1 MTKIYRRSV
10 STESAGEDEDQ
21 FARGSGSPG
30 GGSADEGSAEPSA
43 SATAAGVASNQSTV
57 AVRMA
62 ENRRPRGF
70 LAGPARHPP
79 PPLPLQHTHV
89 NFDPEAPPTPTSN
102 QPLHGGGPG
111 LLHPQAYP
119 QMSLLEKPE
128 IDKKVKR
135 HSIHGMM
142 EDENVIRPHQEMI
155 RLSTDDRKFLLAV
168 ERGDVAGVRKILTEN
183 KEKININCV
192 DPLGRSALLMAI
204 DNENLE
210 MVELLINYKVD
221 TKDALL
227 HAISEEF
234 VEAVERLLDHEEEFH
249 RNGEPHVSSSV
260 SSACHMPS
268 WEALPPDTATFTP
281 DITPLILSAHRDNFE
296 ITKILLDRGS
306 TLPMPHDVRCGCD
319 ECVTS
324 RLEDSLRHSRSRINA
339 YRALA
344 SPSLIALSSKDPILT
359 AFELSWELRR
369 LSFLEHEFKC
379 EYQELRRQCQDFA
392 TALLDHTRSSYELEV
407 LLNHDPTGPAFE
419 HGERMHLNRL
429 KLAVKL
435 RQKKFVAHP
444 NVQQL
449 LASIWYEGLP
459 GFRRKNMVLQALEIV
474 RIGILFPF
482 FSVAY
487 IIAPHSVIGQTMR
500 KPFIKF
506 ICHSASYFTFLFML
520 ILASQRIESVIG
532 VWTGRDISEH
542 EIEPTKRGA
551 APTLVEW
558 FILAWVSGLIWS
570 EVKQLW
576 DVGLEEYVN
585 DMWNVIDFVTN
596 SLYVATVALRV
607 VAYYRVQKENEGSD
621 IIVDLQREQW
631 DTWDPM
637 LISEGLFSAANIFSS
652 LKLVYIFS
660 VNPHLGP
667 LQVSLSRMVMDIMKF
682 FFLYVLVLFA
692 FSCGLNQLLW
702 YYADMEKKRCPTAM
716 PHLPPNANIT
726 QDPNACIV
734 WRRFANLFETT
745 QTLFWAVFG
754 LVDLESFELDGIKVF
769 TRFWGMLM
777 FGTYSV
783 INIVVLLN
791 LLIAMMN
798 HSYQLIS
805 ERADIEW
812 KFARSKLWISYFE
825 EGGTVPPP
833 FNIIP
838 TPKSIWYITQW
849 IYRKLC
855 GHSRAA
861 KKEHMRTIRRK
872 VKQASERDDRYRAIM
887 KNLVRRYVTVEQR
900 KTENEGVTEDD
911 VNEIKQDIS
920 AFRCELINILQK
932 SGMATEHT
940 SGTGTGVGGKKN
952 RQKERRLMK
961 GLGGLDG
968 PLGPQPSGS
977 GPLPPVAEATASL
990 RDHQH
995 QTSGHHPHD
1004 IFSSTLSGI
1013 FRPGTTPKRNPHHT
1027 STNSVPGLA
1036 SCQRQSRD
1044 SRGSSRKRRWGT
1056 LIEAAKAGRVS
1067 RLIGEDRSGRSR
1079 SQDSVYSPASEDGES
1094 RSDGSSDSKSSLDV
1108 PSQDSHPHHPH
1119 HQSHHPHS
1127 SHHHQQHQHH
1137 HQHQQ
1142 HHHHHQQQQQQQ
1154 QQQAAPSQPAQ
1165 HESHHVFSYALGPA
1179 LAALRRKRKKFSASR
1194 ASTPAMT
1201 MSSGNNS
1208 ACTSSTLESVMQPIA
1223 SALVSR
1229 VSKKQLQR
1237 ASSVP
1242 TRSPELALHQVVA
1255 PPRRHETTQ
1264 SQQPS
1269 LDDTPSSNNGSKE
1282 QGGVTASAAAV
1293 AAMTSSAVDL
1303 TPSTTEESVLSA
1315 STAIVTA
1322 VKRNG
1327 SAGQQQQQQ
1336 QQQQK
1341 LPPGIEPISGH
1352 DGTAS
1357 TGWL

>member
-1 MTKIYRRSV
+1 MTGTYRRSV
-10 STESAGEDEDQ
+10 STESAYEDEEQ
-21 FARGSGSPG
+21 FARGGTTPG
-30 GGSADEGSAEPSA
+30 EGVVDEEDGCQGEGSMNSFPLRM
-43 SATAAGVASNQSTV
+43 AADTTRGRITGVAG
-57 AVRMA
+57 
-62 ENRRPRGF
+62 GF
-70 LAGPARHPP
+70 LRGAG
-79 PPLPLQHTHV
+79 QHV
-89 NFDPEAPPTPTSN
+89 NYDPEAPPPPPYVAQQTTC
-102 QPLHGGGPG
+102 
-111 LLHPQAYP
+111 
-119 QMSLLEKPE
+119 LLERPE

-142 EDENVIRPHQEMI
+142 EEENVVRPHQEMAT
-155 RLSTDDRKFLLAV
+155 LSLQEKKYLLAV
-168 ERGDVAGVRKILTEN
+168 ERGDVASVRRMLQKADDTVV
-183 KEKININCV
+183 NINCV

-210 MVELLINYKVD
+210 MVELLIEHKVD

-234 VEAVERLLDHEEEFH
+234 VEAVEVLLEHEETLH
-249 RNGEPHVSSSV
+249 RNGEPH
-260 SSACHMPS
+260 S

-281 DITPLILSAHRDNFE
+281 DITPLILSAHRDNYE
-296 ITKILLDRGS
+296 IIKILLDRGS

-324 RLEDSLRHSRSRINA
+324 RMEDSLRHSRSRINA

-369 LSFLEHEFKC
+369 LSFLEHEFKT

-429 KLAVKL
+429 KLAIKL

-459 GFRRKNMVLQALEIV
+459 GFRRKNMFLQALEIV
-474 RIGILFPF
+474 RIGVLFPF

-487 IIAPHSVIGQTMR
+487 IIAPHSMVGQTMR

-506 ICHSASYFTFLFML
+506 ICNSASYFTFLFML
-520 ILASQRIESVIG
+520 ILASQRIENVIDNWMG
-532 VWTGRDISEH
+532 HDIVESE
-542 EIEPTKRGA
+542 PARTKRGA
-551 APTLVEW
+551 APTVVEW
-558 FILAWVSGLIWS
+558 IILAWVSGLIWS

-585 DMWNVIDFVTN
+585 DMWNVIDFITN

-607 VAYYRVQKENEGSD
+607 VAYYRVQKENEGKGPGQL
-621 IIVDLQREQW
+621 IELQREEW

-667 LQVSLSRMVMDIMKF
+667 LQVSLSRMVVDIMKF

-716 PHLPPNANIT
+716 ANSPNANVT
-726 QDPNACIV
+726 TDSNACIV
-734 WRRFANLFETT
+734 WRRFANLFETI

-838 TPKSIWYITQW
+838 TPKSAWYIIQW
-849 IYRKLC
+849 VYRKCC

-872 VKQASERDDRYRAIM
+872 VKQASERDFRYQSIM
-887 KNLVRRYVTVEQR
+887 RNLVRRYVTVEQR
-900 KTENEGVTEDD
+900 KAENEGVTEDD

-920 AFRCELINILQK
+920 AFRFELIEILK
-932 SGMATEHT
+932 NSGMNTSTAAS
-940 SGTGTGVGGKKN
+940 SGTDGCLKEMSIGAGGKKN

-961 GLGGLDG
+961 GFNIA
-968 PLGPQPSGS
+968 PQPGGS
-977 GPLPPVAEATASL
+977 GTLPPVAEFIASL
-990 RDHQH
+990 QQVQHENSHQDLF
-995 QTSGHHPHD
+995 G
-1004 IFSSTLSGI
+1004 STLSGI
-1013 FRPGTTPKRNPHHT
+1013 FGPGVKKSPHHT

-1036 SCQRQSRD
+1036 TGPQQI
-1044 SRGSSRKRRWGT
+1044 RGTRSNSRKKRWGT
-1056 LIEAAKAGRVS
+1056 LIEAAKVGRVS
-1067 RLIGEDRSGRSR
+1067 RLIGRSR
-1079 SQDSVYSPASEDGES
+1079 SEDSVYSPASEDGGS
-1094 RSDGSSDSKSSLDV
+1094 RSEGSSDSKSSLEVASHDV
-1108 PSQDSHPHHPH
+1108 QSTQHPHHSH
-1119 HQSHHPHS
+1119 SHHA
-1127 SHHHQQHQHH
+1127 HHHEAHH
-1137 HQHQQ
+1137 MF
-1142 HHHHHQQQQQQQ
+1142 
-1154 QQQAAPSQPAQ
+1154 
-1165 HESHHVFSYALGPA
+1165 SHGLGPA
-1179 LAALRRKRKKFSASR
+1179 LAALRRKRKKFSTSR
-1194 ASTPAMT
+1194 SSTPAMT
-1201 MSSGNNS
+1201 
-1208 ACTSSTLESVMQPIA
+1208 SSTNTNPPDSSAMRSVA
-1223 SALVSR
+1223 TVLASR
-1229 VSKKQLQR
+1229 VCSKKQLQR

-1242 TRSPELALHQVVA
+1242 TRGPEITPQSSITS
-1255 PPRRHETTQ
+1255 RRHEVTQ

-1269 LDDTPSSNNGSKE
+1269 FDVIEIPSISE
-1282 QGGVTASAAAV
+1282 QQSVV
-1293 AAMTSSAVDL
+1293 SAVPL
-1303 TPSTTEESVLSA
+1303 TPSTTEESVA
-1315 STAIVTA
+1315 ANVSTSKFTA
-1322 VKRNG
+1322 RRNG
-1327 SAGQQQQQQ
+1327 SATQ
-1336 QQQQK
+1336 
-1341 LPPGIEPISGH
+1341 LRLPGIEPISGH
-1352 DGTAS
+1352 DVS

>member
-1 MTKIYRRSV
+1 MVENLRS
-10 STESAGEDEDQ
+10 
-21 FARGSGSPG
+21 
-30 GGSADEGSAEPSA
+30 
-43 SATAAGVASNQSTV
+43 
-57 AVRMA
+57 
-62 ENRRPRGF
+62 RGF
-70 LAGPARHPP
+70 LSGTMRH
-79 PPLPLQHTHV
+79 HISHVHV
-89 NFDPEAPPTPTSN
+89 NFDPEAPPTCRTTMLLNATPDLMQSYITN
-102 QPLHGGGPG
+102 QQITLI
-111 LLHPQAYP
+111 
-119 QMSLLEKPE
+119 EKPE

-142 EDENVIRPHQEMI
+142 EDDNIIRPHQEMAS
-155 RLSTDDRKFLLAV
+155 LSLNDKKFLLAV
-168 ERGDVAGVRKILTEN
+168 ERGDVAGVRKMLEIN
-183 KEKININCV
+183 HEKININCV

-210 MVELLINYKVD
+210 MVGLLIEFKVD

-234 VEAVERLLDHEEEFH
+234 VEAVELLLDHEESFH
-249 RNGEPHVSSSV
+249 SNGEPH
-260 SSACHMPS
+260 S

-281 DITPLILSAHRDNFE
+281 DITPLILSAHRDNYE
-296 ITKILLDRGS
+296 IIKILLDRGS

-407 LLNHDPTGPAFE
+407 LLNHDPSGPAFE

-482 FSVAY
+482 FSAAY

-532 VWTGRDISEH
+532 VWTGRDISDH
-542 EIEPTKRGA
+542 EVEPTKRGA
-551 APTLVEW
+551 APTIVEW

-607 VAYYRVQKENEGSD
+607 VAYYRVQKENEGQVYGT
-621 IIVDLQREQW
+621 IIELQREQW

-716 PHLPPNANIT
+716 PHLPANANIT
-726 QDPNACIV
+726 MDPNACIV

-838 TPKSIWYITQW
+838 TPKSAWYIGQW

-872 VKQASERDDRYRAIM
+872 VKQASERDFRYQGIM
-887 KNLVRRYVTVEQR
+887 RNLVRRYVTVEQR

-932 SGMATEHT
+932 SGIATEHT
-940 SGTGTGVGGKKN
+940 SGTGTDGNVKELSLGVGGKKN

-961 GLGGLDG
+961 GFNIA
-968 PLGPQPSGS
+968 PQPSGS
-977 GPLPPVAEATASL
+977 GTLPPVVEFIASL
-990 RDHQH
+990 RDQQQ
-995 QTSGHHPHD
+995 QTSDDQRRHHHE
-1004 IFSSTLSGI
+1004 IFGSTLSGI
-1013 FRPGTTPKRNPHHT
+1013 FSPGSTSKGNFDHI
-1027 STNSVPGLA
+1027 STNSVPGLT
-1036 SCQRQSRD
+1036 SYQKQSRE
-1044 SRGSSRKRRWGT
+1044 SQNSSRKRKWST
-1056 LIEAAKAGRVS
+1056 LIQAAKTGRVS
-1067 RLIGEDRSGRSR
+1067 RLLGHSR
-1079 SQDSVYSPASEDGES
+1079 SEDSVYSPASEDGGS
-1094 RSDGSSDSKSSLDV
+1094 RSEVSTNSKSSLDILS
-1108 PSQDSHPHHPH
+1108 PDSQLHHPH
-1119 HQSHHPHS
+1119 HLLNSHS
-1127 SHHHQQHQHH
+1127 SQDHYHQRE
-1137 HQHQQ
+1137 QQ
-1142 HHHHHQQQQQQQ
+1142 QKQPHQQQ
-1154 QQQAAPSQPAQ
+1154 
-1165 HESHHVFSYALGPA
+1165 HEDHHIFSYAFAPA
-1179 LAALRRKRKKFSASR
+1179 LAALCRKRKKFSSSR
-1194 ASTPAMT
+1194 ASTPT
-1201 MSSGNNS
+1201 INISNDNNS
-1208 ACTSSTLESVMQPIA
+1208 ICTSTTLAIESTIHPIT
-1223 SALVSR
+1223 SSLISH

-1242 TRSPELALHQVVA
+1242 TRNPDMNF
-1255 PPRRHETTQ
+1255 HEVTQ
-1264 SQQPS
+1264 CQKPS
-1269 LDDTPSSNNGSKE
+1269 LDEISVNNDTKNQDELTAIISSTIDVTPSI
-1282 QGGVTASAAAV
+1282 
-1293 AAMTSSAVDL
+1293 
-1303 TPSTTEESVLSA
+1303 TEESILRANLVIA
-1315 STAIVTA
+1315 A
-1322 VKRNG
+1322 KRNG
-1327 SAGQQQQQQ
+1327 STNQL
-1336 QQQQK
+1336 QK
-1341 LPPGIEPISGH
+1341 LPPGIEPITGH
-1352 DGTAS
+1352 DETVS
-1357 TGWL
+1357 IGWL

>member
-1 MTKIYRRSV
+1 YQGQHGHDRDIPEV
-10 STESAGEDEDQ
+10 ESAGEDEDQ
-21 FARGSGSPG
+21 FTRGTGSPG
-30 GGSADEGSAEPSA
+30 GGSVDEGGVVVPGQASSSA
-43 SATAAGVASNQSTV
+43 SNTH
-57 AVRMA
+57 VRMA
-62 ENRRPRGF
+62 GVSSQRSRGF
-70 LAGPARHPP
+70 LAARPQ
-79 PPLPLQHTHV
+79 LQPQPSHV
-89 NFDPEAPPTPTSN
+89 NFDPEAPPTPTN
-102 QPLHGGGPG
+102 RNMQLLPPPPLGSSG
-111 LLHPQAYP
+111 P
-119 QMSLLEKPE
+119 QMSYLEKPE

-142 EDENVIRPHQEMI
+142 EDENVIRPHQEMAS
-155 RLSTDDRKFLLAV
+155 LSLEDKKFLLAV
-168 ERGDVAGVRKILTEN
+168 ERGDVAGVRKMLETN
-183 KEKININCV
+183 REKINMNCV

-210 MVELLINYKVD
+210 MVSLLIDFKVD

-234 VEAVERLLDHEEEFH
+234 VEAVELLLDHEESLH
-249 RNGEPHVSSSV
+249 RVGEPH
-260 SSACHMPS
+260 S

-281 DITPLILSAHRDNFE
+281 DITPLILSAHRDNYE
-296 ITKILLDRGS
+296 IIKILLDRGS

-324 RLEDSLRHSRSRINA
+324 RQEDSLRHSRSRINA

-379 EYQELRRQCQDFA
+379 EYQELRKQCQEFA

-459 GFRRKNMVLQALEIV
+459 GFRRKNMMLQAFEIV
-474 RIGILFPF
+474 RIGILFPV

-532 VWTGRDISEH
+532 SWAGFDLSDSEV
-542 EIEPTKRGA
+542 EPTKRGA
-551 APTLVEW
+551 APTIVEW
-558 FILAWVSGLIWS
+558 IILAWVSGLIWS

-607 VAYYRVQKENEGSD
+607 VAYYRVQKENEGQEPGSV
-621 IIVDLQREQW
+621 IELQREQW

-682 FFLYVLVLFA
+682 FFLFVLVLFA

-702 YYADMEKKRCPTAM
+702 YYADMEKKRCPTAN
-716 PHLPPNANIT
+716 PHGTGNSNAAS
-726 QDPNACIV
+726 DPNACIV
-734 WRRFANLFETT
+734 WRKFANLFETV

-777 FGTYSV
+777 FGCYSV

-798 HSYQLIS
+798 HSYQLIF
-805 ERADIEW
+805 ERADVEW

-838 TPKSIWYITQW
+838 TPKSAWYVVQW
-849 IYRKLC
+849 VYRKLC

-872 VKQASERDDRYRAIM
+872 VKQASERDFRYQGIM
-887 KNLVRRYVTVEQR
+887 RNLVRRYVTVEQR

-932 SGMATEHT
+932 SGMATDHT
-940 SGTGTGVGGKKN
+940 YGTGVGGKKN

-961 GLGGLDG
+961 GFNIA
-968 PLGPQPSGS
+968 PQPSGS
-977 GPLPPVAEATASL
+977 GTLPPVAEFIASL
-990 RDHQH
+990 RDQENERTPDEHQH
-995 QTSGHHPHD
+995 HHEV
-1004 IFSSTLSGI
+1004 FGSTLSGI
-1013 FRPGTTPKRNPHHT
+1013 FGSASTPKRNPHHI

-1036 SCQRQSRD
+1036 SHQRQSRD
-1044 SRGSSRKRRWGT
+1044 NQDGSRKRRWGT

-1067 RLIGEDRSGRSR
+1067 RLIGRSHSE
-1079 SQDSVYSPASEDGES
+1079 DSVYSPASDDGGS
-1094 RSDGSSDSKSSLDV
+1094 RSEGSTDSKSSLE
-1108 PSQDSHPHHPH
+1108 QTAHDSHSHHSH
-1119 HQSHHPHS
+1119 HQSHHS
-1127 SHHHQQHQHH
+1127 GSH
-1137 HQHQQ
+1137 
-1142 HHHHHQQQQQQQ
+1142 HHHHHQHHQRQPPQQQQQQ
-1154 QQQAAPSQPAQ
+1154 NQQQSH
-1165 HESHHVFSYALGPA
+1165 HESHHVFSALGPA

-1194 ASTPAMT
+1194 ASTPVMT
-1201 MSSGNNS
+1201 TSSGNNS
-1208 ACTSSTLESVMQPIA
+1208 ACTSTTIESVAQPIA
-1223 SALVSR
+1223 PALSSSR
-1229 VSKKQLQR
+1229 AASKKQLQR

-1242 TRSPELALHQVVA
+1242 TRSPEPTLLQSA
-1255 PPRRHETTQ
+1255 PPRRHEATQ

-1269 LDDTPSSNNGSKE
+1269 LDETPSNNGSKD
-1282 QGGVTASAAAV
+1282 QGGGAAATAV
-1293 AAMTSSAVDL
+1293 SSTVDL
-1303 TPSTTEESVLSA
+1303 TPSTTEESVLSV
-1315 STAIVTA
+1315 STISAI
-1322 VKRNG
+1322 KRNG
-1327 SAGQQQQQQ
+1327 ST
-1336 QQQQK
+1336 QK
-1341 LPPGIEPISGH
+1341 LPPGIEPITGH
-1352 DGTAS
+1352 EGETPG
-1357 TGWL
+1357 GWL

>member
-1 MTKIYRRSV
+1 MTGTYRRSV
-10 STESAGEDEDQ
+10 STESAYEDEEQ
-21 FARGSGSPG
+21 FARGGTTPGEGVVDDEDGCQG
-30 GGSADEGSAEPSA
+30 GGSMNSFPLRMAADTTRGRI
-43 SATAAGVASNQSTV
+43 TGVAG
-57 AVRMA
+57 
-62 ENRRPRGF
+62 GF
-70 LAGPARHPP
+70 LRGAG
-79 PPLPLQHTHV
+79 QHV
-89 NFDPEAPPTPTSN
+89 NYDPEAPPPPPYVAQQTTC
-102 QPLHGGGPG
+102 
-111 LLHPQAYP
+111 
-119 QMSLLEKPE
+119 LLERPE

-142 EDENVIRPHQEMI
+142 EEENVVRPHQEMAT
-155 RLSTDDRKFLLAV
+155 LSLQEKKYLLAV
-168 ERGDVAGVRKILTEN
+168 ERGDVASVRRMLQKAHDAEV
-183 KEKININCV
+183 NINCV

-210 MVELLINYKVD
+210 MVELLIEHKVD

-234 VEAVERLLDHEEEFH
+234 VEAVEVLLEHEESLH
-249 RNGEPHVSSSV
+249 RNGEPH
-260 SSACHMPS
+260 S

-281 DITPLILSAHRDNFE
+281 DITPLILSAHRDNYE
-296 ITKILLDRGS
+296 IIKILLDRGS

-324 RLEDSLRHSRSRINA
+324 RMEDSLRHSRSRINA

-369 LSFLEHEFKC
+369 LSFLEHEFKT

-429 KLAVKL
+429 KLAIKL

-459 GFRRKNMVLQALEIV
+459 GFRRKNMFLQALEIV
-474 RIGILFPF
+474 RIGVLFPF

-487 IIAPHSVIGQTMR
+487 IIAPHSMVGQTMR

-506 ICHSASYFTFLFML
+506 ICNSASYFTFLFML
-520 ILASQRIESVIG
+520 ILASQRIENVIDNWMG
-532 VWTGRDISEH
+532 HDIVESEPA
-542 EIEPTKRGA
+542 PTKRGA
-551 APTLVEW
+551 APTVVEW
-558 FILAWVSGLIWS
+558 IILAWVSGLIWS

-585 DMWNVIDFVTN
+585 DMWNVIDFITN

-607 VAYYRVQKENEGSD
+607 VAYYRVQKENEGKGPGEL
-621 IIVDLQREQW
+621 IELQREEW

-667 LQVSLSRMVMDIMKF
+667 LQVSLSRMVVDIMKF

-716 PHLPPNANIT
+716 ANSPNANVT
-726 QDPNACIV
+726 TDSNACIV
-734 WRRFANLFETT
+734 WRRFANLFETI

-838 TPKSIWYITQW
+838 TPKSAWYIVQW
-849 IYRKLC
+849 IYRKCC

-872 VKQASERDDRYRAIM
+872 VKQASERDFRYQSIM
-887 KNLVRRYVTVEQR
+887 RNLVRRYVTVEQR
-900 KTENEGVTEDD
+900 KAENEGVTEDD

-920 AFRCELINILQK
+920 AFRFELIEILK
-932 SGMATEHT
+932 NSGMNTSTAAS
-940 SGTGTGVGGKKN
+940 SGTDGCLKEMSIGAGGKKN

-961 GLGGLDG
+961 GFNIA
-968 PLGPQPSGS
+968 PQPGGS
-977 GPLPPVAEATASL
+977 GTLPPVAEFIASL
-990 RDHQH
+990 QQVQHENSHQDLF
-995 QTSGHHPHD
+995 G
-1004 IFSSTLSGI
+1004 STLSGI
-1013 FRPGTTPKRNPHHT
+1013 FGPGVKKSPHHT

-1036 SCQRQSRD
+1036 TGPQQI
-1044 SRGSSRKRRWGT
+1044 RGTRSSSRKKRWGT
-1056 LIEAAKAGRVS
+1056 LIEAAKVGRVS
-1067 RLIGEDRSGRSR
+1067 RLIGRSR
-1079 SQDSVYSPASEDGES
+1079 SEDSVYSPASEDGGS
-1094 RSDGSSDSKSSLDV
+1094 RSEGSSDSKSSLEAASHDV
-1108 PSQDSHPHHPH
+1108 QSTQHPHHSH
-1119 HQSHHPHS
+1119 SHHA
-1127 SHHHQQHQHH
+1127 HHHE
-1137 HQHQQ
+1137 
-1142 HHHHHQQQQQQQ
+1142 
-1154 QQQAAPSQPAQ
+1154 A
-1165 HESHHVFSYALGPA
+1165 HHVFSHGLGPA
-1179 LAALRRKRKKFSASR
+1179 LAALRRKRKKFSTSR
-1194 ASTPAMT
+1194 SSTPAMT
-1201 MSSGNNS
+1201 
-1208 ACTSSTLESVMQPIA
+1208 SSTNTNPPDSSAMHSVA
-1223 SALVSR
+1223 TVLASR
-1229 VSKKQLQR
+1229 VCSKKQLQR

-1242 TRSPELALHQVVA
+1242 TRGPEITPQSSITS
-1255 PPRRHETTQ
+1255 RRHEATQ

-1269 LDDTPSSNNGSKE
+1269 FDVIEIPSISE
-1282 QGGVTASAAAV
+1282 QQNIVRAV
-1293 AAMTSSAVDL
+1293 PL
-1303 TPSTTEESVLSA
+1303 TPSTTEESVA
-1315 STAIVTA
+1315 ANVSTSKFTA
-1322 VKRNG
+1322 RRNG
-1327 SAGQQQQQQ
+1327 SATQ
-1336 QQQQK
+1336 
-1341 LPPGIEPISGH
+1341 LRLPGIEPISGH
-1352 DGTAS
+1352 DVS

>member
-1 MTKIYRRSV
+1 MTGTFRRSV
-10 STESAGEDEDQ
+10 STESAGEDEDSITGGIGP
-21 FARGSGSPG
+21 AGGNRGGGGRGS
-30 GGSADEGSAEPSA
+30 D
-43 SATAAGVASNQSTV
+43 GVSFPL
-57 AVRMA
+57 RMA
-62 ENRRPRGF
+62 AAMRARSGTGGF
-70 LAGPARHPP
+70 LRGPPSN
-79 PPLPLQHTHV
+79 V
-89 NFDPEAPPTPTSN
+89 NFDPEAPPPP
-102 QPLHGGGPG
+102 PL
-111 LLHPQAYP
+111 LLQSTM
-119 QMSLLEKPE
+119 QTTSLLEKPE

-142 EDENVIRPHQEMI
+142 EEENVVRPHQEMAS
-155 RLSTDDRKFLLAV
+155 LSLDEKKYLLAV
-168 ERGDVAGVRKILTEN
+168 ERGDIASVRRMLQRAQETDYT
-183 KEKININCV
+183 NINCV

-210 MVELLINYKVD
+210 MVELLIEHRVD

-234 VEAVERLLDHEEEFH
+234 VEAVEVLLEHEESFH
-249 RNGEPHVSSSV
+249 RSGDPH
-260 SSACHMPS
+260 S

-281 DITPLILSAHRDNFE
+281 DISPLILSAHRDNYE
-296 ITKILLDRGS
+296 IIKILLDRGA

-324 RLEDSLRHSRSRINA
+324 RMEDSLRHSRSRINA

-369 LSFLEHEFKC
+369 LSFLEHEFKV

-429 KLAVKL
+429 KLAIKL

-459 GFRRKNMVLQALEIV
+459 GFRRKNMVLQALETV

-482 FSVAY
+482 LSVAY
-487 IIAPHSVIGQTMR
+487 IIAPHSVVGQTMR

-520 ILASQRIESVIG
+520 ILVSQRIESTIG
-532 VWTGRDISEH
+532 NLMGHDTPED
-542 EIEPTKRGA
+542 EPTKRGA
-551 APTLVEW
+551 GPTVVEW
-558 FILAWVSGLIWS
+558 FIIAWVSGLIWS

-576 DVGLEEYVN
+576 DVGLEEYVH

-596 SLYVATVALRV
+596 SLYVATMALRI
-607 VAYYRVQKENEGSD
+607 VAYYRVQAENAGREGGME
-621 IIVDLQREQW
+621 IHLQREQW

-702 YYADMEKKRCPTAM
+702 YYADMEKKRCPTASND
-716 PHLPPNANIT
+716 PFNANVT
-726 QDPNACIV
+726 TDSNACIV

-754 LVDLESFELDGIKVF
+754 LVELESFELDGIKVF

-791 LLIAMMN
+791 LLVAMMN

-805 ERADIEW
+805 DRADTEW

-838 TPKSIWYITQW
+838 TPKSVWYVGQW
-849 IYRKLC
+849 VYRKLC
-855 GHSRAA
+855 GHRRAA
-861 KKEHMRTIRRK
+861 KKEHMRTIR
-872 VKQASERDDRYRAIM
+872 VKQASERDFRYQSIM
-887 KNLVRRYVTVEQR
+887 RNLVRRYVTVEQR
-900 KTENEGVTEDD
+900 KAEGEGVTEDD

-920 AFRCELINILQK
+920 AFRCELIEILK
-932 SGMATEHT
+932 NSGMNT
-940 SGTGTGVGGKKN
+940 STASGVGAGAGGKKN

-961 GLGGLDG
+961 GFNIA
-968 PLGPQPSGS
+968 PQPGGS
-977 GPLPPVAEATASL
+977 GTLPPVAEFIASL
-990 RDHQH
+990 QQAHH
-995 QTSGHHPHD
+995 EHPHHD
-1004 IFSSTLSGI
+1004 LFGSTLSGI
-1013 FRPGTTPKRNPHHT
+1013 FGPGTTPKKHPHHT
-1027 STNSVPGLA
+1027 STNSVPGLTSGPRPA
-1036 SCQRQSRD
+1036 RGP
-1044 SRGSSRKRRWGT
+1044 RGSSRKRRWGT
-1056 LIEAAKAGRVS
+1056 LIEAAKVGRVS
-1067 RLIGEDRSGRSR
+1067 RLIGRSR
-1079 SQDSVYSPASEDGES
+1079 SEDSVYSPGSEDGGS
-1094 RSDGSSDSKSSLDV
+1094 RSEGSSDSKSSLDAAT
-1108 PSQDSHPHHPH
+1108 PDSHAH
-1119 HQSHHPHS
+1119 HQVHHA
-1127 SHHHQQHQHH
+1127 HQHEVH
-1137 HQHQQ
+1137 HMFAHG
-1142 HHHHHQQQQQQQ
+1142 
-1154 QQQAAPSQPAQ
+1154 
-1165 HESHHVFSYALGPA
+1165 FGPA
-1179 LAALRRKRKKFSASR
+1179 LAALRKKRKKFSASR
-1194 ASTPAMT
+1194 ASTPVMT
-1201 MSSGNNS
+1201 SNP
-1208 ACTSSTLESVMQPIA
+1208 APVESVMHPIA
-1223 SALVSR
+1223 AALASR
-1229 VSKKQLQR
+1229 VTRKQLQR

-1242 TRSPELALHQVVA
+1242 TRGPDIVI
-1255 PPRRHETTQ
+1255 PPITPRRHEVTQ

-1269 LDDTPSSNNGSKE
+1269 LDVVEMITGNEIQGTVVGTGQFTPS
-1282 QGGVTASAAAV
+1282 V
-1293 AAMTSSAVDL
+1293 
-1303 TPSTTEESVLSA
+1303 TEESAMTTATGSLGAQFSA
-1315 STAIVTA
+1315 T
-1322 VKRNG
+1322 KRNG
-1327 SAGQQQQQQ
+1327 SATQLQR
-1336 QQQQK
+1336 
-1341 LPPGIEPISGH
+1341 LPGIEPISGH
-1352 DGTAS
+1352 DVSA
-1357 TGWL
+1357 GWL

>member
-1 MTKIYRRSV
+1 MASDATRGRF
-10 STESAGEDEDQ
+10 TAG
-21 FARGSGSPG
+21 
-30 GGSADEGSAEPSA
+30 
-43 SATAAGVASNQSTV
+43 
-57 AVRMA
+57 
-62 ENRRPRGF
+62 GF
-70 LAGPARHPP
+70 LRGTAG
-79 PPLPLQHTHV
+79 QHV
-89 NFDPEAPPTPTSN
+89 NFDPEAPPLPPAHVVQTTC
-102 QPLHGGGPG
+102 
-111 LLHPQAYP
+111 
-119 QMSLLEKPE
+119 LLERPE

-142 EDENVIRPHQEMI
+142 EEENVVRPHQEMAS
-155 RLSTDDRKFLLAV
+155 LSLQEKKYLLAV
-168 ERGDVAGVRKILTEN
+168 ERGDVASVRRMLQKAHDAD
-183 KEKININCV
+183 ININCV

-210 MVELLINYKVD
+210 MVELLIEHKVD

-234 VEAVERLLDHEEEFH
+234 VEAVEVLLEHEESLH
-249 RNGEPHVSSSV
+249 RNGEPH
-260 SSACHMPS
+260 S

-281 DITPLILSAHRDNFE
+281 DITPLILSAHRDNYE
-296 ITKILLDRGS
+296 IIKILLDRGS

-324 RLEDSLRHSRSRINA
+324 RMEDSLRHSRSRINA

-369 LSFLEHEFKC
+369 LSFLEHEFKI

-429 KLAVKL
+429 KLAIKL

-459 GFRRKNMVLQALEIV
+459 GFRRKNMFLQALEIV
-474 RIGILFPF
+474 RIGVLFPF

-487 IIAPHSVIGQTMR
+487 IIAPHSMVGQTMR

-532 VWTGRDISEH
+532 NWMGH
-542 EIEPTKRGA
+542 EPDVTEYEPAPTKRGA
-551 APTLVEW
+551 APTIVEW

-596 SLYVATVALRV
+596 SLYVATVALRI
-607 VAYYRVQKENEGSD
+607 VAYYRVQKERDEALAGSGPM
-621 IIVDLQREQW
+621 IELQREEW

-682 FFLYVLVLFA
+682 LFLYMLVLFA

-702 YYADMEKKRCPTAM
+702 YYADLEKKQCRYAM
-716 PHLPPNANIT
+716 SHSNISASLNV
-726 QDPNACIV
+726 DPNACTV
-734 WRRFANLFETT
+734 WRRFANLFETI

-754 LVDLESFELDGIKVF
+754 LIDLDSFELEGIKVF

-805 ERADIEW
+805 ERADVEW
-812 KFARSKLWISYFE
+812 KFARSRLWISYFE

-838 TPKSIWYITQW
+838 TPKSAWYVVQW

-872 VKQASERDDRYRAIM
+872 VKQASERDFRYQSIIR
-887 KNLVRRYVTVEQR
+887 NLVRRYVTVEQR
-900 KTENEGVTEDD
+900 KAENEGVTEDD

-920 AFRCELINILQK
+920 AFRCELIEILK
-932 SGMATEHT
+932 NSGMNT
-940 SGTGTGVGGKKN
+940 STAASGGAGAGGKKN

-961 GLGGLDG
+961 GFNI
-968 PLGPQPSGS
+968 GPQPGGS
-977 GPLPPVAEATASL
+977 GTLPPVAEFIASL
-990 RDHQH
+990 QQVQH
-995 QTSGHHPHD
+995 ENSHD
-1004 IFSSTLSGI
+1004 LFGSTLSGI
-1013 FRPGTTPKRNPHHT
+1013 FGPGTTPKKSPHHT

-1036 SCQRQSRD
+1036 TGSRQSHGTR
-1044 SRGSSRKRRWGT
+1044 SSSRKKRWGT

-1067 RLIGEDRSGRSR
+1067 RLIGRSR
-1079 SQDSVYSPASEDGES
+1079 SEDSVYSPASEDGGS
-1094 RSDGSSDSKSSLDV
+1094 RSEGSSDSKTSLEGTGHDV
-1108 PSQDSHPHHPH
+1108 QGVQQPHH
-1119 HQSHHPHS
+1119 SH
-1127 SHHHQQHQHH
+1127 SH
-1137 HQHQQ
+1137 
-1142 HHHHHQQQQQQQ
+1142 
-1154 QQQAAPSQPAQ
+1154 
-1165 HESHHVFSYALGPA
+1165 SHHVQHHEAHHMFTHGLGPA
-1179 LAALRRKRKKFSASR
+1179 LAALRKKRKKFSASR
-1194 ASTPAMT
+1194 SSTPAMT
-1201 MSSGNNS
+1201 SSTNTNPADS
-1208 ACTSSTLESVMQPIA
+1208 STTSSIA
-1223 SALVSR
+1223 TVLSARKIS
-1229 VSKKQLQR
+1229 SKKLLQR

-1242 TRSPELALHQVVA
+1242 TRGPELTPQSSIASS
-1255 PPRRHETTQ
+1255 RRHEATQ

-1269 LDDTPSSNNGSKE
+1269 LDVVEMVINERVNAQ
-1282 QGGVTASAAAV
+1282 QGVV
-1293 AAMTSSAVDL
+1293 PL
-1303 TPSTTEESVLSA
+1303 TPSTTEESVVA
-1315 STAIVTA
+1315 SGSTSITA
-1322 VKRNG
+1322 KRNG
-1327 SAGQQQQQQ
+1327 SAAQLQH
-1336 QQQQK
+1336 
-1341 LPPGIEPISGH
+1341 LPGIEPISGH
-1352 DGTAS
+1352 DVSA
-1357 TGWL
+1357 GWL

>member
-1 MTKIYRRSV
+1 MDINTIRGWNSGARS
-10 STESAGEDEDQ
+10 
-21 FARGSGSPG
+21 
-30 GGSADEGSAEPSA
+30 
-43 SATAAGVASNQSTV
+43 
-57 AVRMA
+57 
-62 ENRRPRGF
+62 GF
-70 LAGPARHPP
+70 LRGIGQR
-79 PPLPLQHTHV
+79 V
-89 NFDPEAPPTPTSN
+89 SFDPEAPPLPP
-102 QPLHGGGPG
+102 QP
-111 LLHPQAYP
+111 ARKVD
-119 QMSLLEKPE
+119 E
-128 IDKKVKR
+128 KVKR
-135 HSIHGMM
+135 HSIHGMI
-142 EDENVIRPHQEMI
+142 EEENVVRPHQEMAS
-155 RLSTDDRKFLLAV
+155 LSYQEKKYLLAV
-168 ERGDVAGVRKILTEN
+168 ERGDVASVRRMLQSAHETEM
-183 KEKININCV
+183 NINCV

-210 MVELLINYKVD
+210 MVELLIEHKVD

-234 VEAVERLLDHEEEFH
+234 VEAVEVLLEHEESLH
-249 RNGEPHVSSSV
+249 RNGEPH
-260 SSACHMPS
+260 S
-268 WEALPPDTATFTP
+268 WEALPSDTATFTP
-281 DITPLILSAHRDNFE
+281 DITPLILAAHRDNYE
-296 ITKILLDRGS
+296 IIKILLDRGS

-324 RLEDSLRHSRSRINA
+324 RREDSLRHSRSRINA

-429 KLAVKL
+429 KLAIKL

-474 RIGILFPF
+474 RIGVLFPF

-487 IIAPHSVIGQTMR
+487 IIAPHSVVGQTMR

-532 VWTGRDISEH
+532 NWMGHDVIEH
-542 EIEPTKRGA
+542 EPAPTKRGA
-551 APTLVEW
+551 APTIVEW

-596 SLYVATVALRV
+596 SLYVATAALRV
-607 VAYYRVQKENEGSD
+607 VAYYRVQKETQKSGSM
-621 IIVDLQREQW
+621 IELQREQW

-716 PHLPPNANIT
+716 AYSGNTNVT
-726 QDPNACIV
+726 TDSNACIV
-734 WRRFANLFETT
+734 WRRFANLFETA

-754 LVDLESFELDGIKVF
+754 LVDLESFELDGIKAF

-825 EGGTVPPP
+825 EGGTAPPP

-838 TPKSIWYITQW
+838 TPKSVWYMGQW
-849 IYRKLC
+849 LYRKLC

-872 VKQASERDDRYRAIM
+872 VKQASERDFRYQSIM
-887 KNLVRRYVTVEQR
+887 RNLVRRYVTVEQR
-900 KTENEGVTEDD
+900 KAESEGVTEDD

-920 AFRCELINILQK
+920 ALRCELIEILK
-932 SGMATEHT
+932 NSGMNT
-940 SGTGTGVGGKKN
+940 STASGAGTDGSLKELSIGAGGKKN

-961 GLGGLDG
+961 GFNIA
-968 PLGPQPSGS
+968 PQPSGS
-977 GPLPPVAEATASL
+977 GSLPPVDEFTASL
-990 RDHQH
+990 QQVQQENSHE
-995 QTSGHHPHD
+995 
-1004 IFSSTLSGI
+1004 IFGSTLSGI
-1013 FRPGTTPKRNPHHT
+1013 FGPGATPKKSPHHI
-1027 STNSVPGLA
+1027 STNSVPGLGT
-1036 SCQRQSRD
+1036 SRQSRRI
-1044 SRGSSRKRRWGT
+1044 RGSSKKKRWEN
-1056 LIEAAKAGRVS
+1056 LIEAAKVRGRVS
-1067 RLIGEDRSGRSR
+1067 RLIGRSR
-1079 SQDSVYSPASEDGES
+1079 SEDSVYSPASEDGGS
-1094 RSDGSSDSKSSLDV
+1094 RSEGSTDSKSSLETPGPEV
-1108 PSQDSHPHHPH
+1108 QATHH
-1119 HQSHHPHS
+1119 SHHAHH
-1127 SHHHQQHQHH
+1127 SHHHEGHH
-1137 HQHQQ
+1137 MFAHGLG
-1142 HHHHHQQQQQQQ
+1142 
-1154 QQQAAPSQPAQ
+1154 
-1165 HESHHVFSYALGPA
+1165 ALV
-1179 LAALRRKRKKFSASR
+1179 ALRKKRKNFSDSR
-1194 ASTPAMT
+1194 ATSGMRS
-1201 MSSGNNS
+1201 SSG
-1208 ACTSSTLESVMQPIA
+1208 TSPIYPITSV
-1223 SALVSR
+1223 LVSK
-1229 VSKKQLQR
+1229 VSKKQQLQR

-1242 TRSPELALHQVVA
+1242 ARGPELGQQPI
-1255 PPRRHETTQ
+1255 PPRRHEGTQ

-1269 LDDTPSSNNGSKE
+1269 IDTPEGVNVNE
-1282 QGGVTASAAAV
+1282 QPVVPAAP
-1293 AAMTSSAVDL
+1293 L
-1303 TPSTTEESVLSA
+1303 TPSTTEESVVA
-1315 STAIVTA
+1315 SSSLPATM
-1322 VKRNG
+1322 KRNG
-1327 SAGQQQQQQ
+1327 SATQLQR
-1336 QQQQK
+1336 
-1341 LPPGIEPISGH
+1341 LPGIEPISGH
-1352 DGTAS
+1352 DVSG
-1357 TGWL
+1357 GWL

>member
-1 MTKIYRRSV
+1 MLASVGASSDEEASLSMEIAKFEGSSSLKIRRAEFSAGGDHDRNIPEI
-10 STESAGEDEDQ
+10 ESAYEDEERV
-21 FARGSGSPG
+21 ARGGRSPG
-30 GGSADEGSAEPSA
+30 EGGVDEEVAGSGGQGTNIPL
-43 SATAAGVASNQSTV
+43 
-57 AVRMA
+57 RMA
-62 ENRRPRGF
+62 GNTTRGQFSTARGGF
-70 LAGPARHPP
+70 LRNVGW
-79 PPLPLQHTHV
+79 QV
-89 NFDPEAPPTPTSN
+89 NFDPEAPPPPPPQTS
-102 QPLHGGGPG
+102 Q
-111 LLHPQAYP
+111 Q
-119 QMSLLEKPE
+119 QTTSLLERPE
-128 IDKKVKR
+128 VDKKVKR

-142 EDENVIRPHQEMI
+142 EEENVVRPHQEMAS
-155 RLSTDDRKFLLAV
+155 LSLQEKKYLLAV
-168 ERGDVAGVRKILTEN
+168 ERGDVASVRRMLQRAIDAD
-183 KEKININCV
+183 ININCV

-210 MVELLINYKVD
+210 MVELLIEHKVD

-234 VEAVERLLDHEEEFH
+234 VEAVEVLLEHEESMH
-249 RNGEPHVSSSV
+249 RNGEPH
-260 SSACHMPS
+260 S

-281 DITPLILSAHRDNFE
+281 DITPLILSAHRDNYE
-296 ITKILLDRGS
+296 IIKILLDRGS
-306 TLPMPHDVRCGCD
+306 ILPMPHDVRCGCD

-324 RLEDSLRHSRSRINA
+324 RMEDSLRHSRSRINA

-429 KLAVKL
+429 KLAIKL

-459 GFRRKNMVLQALEIV
+459 GFRRKNMFLQALEIV
-474 RIGILFPF
+474 RIGVLFPF
-482 FSVAY
+482 LSVAY
-487 IIAPHSVIGQTMR
+487 IIAPHSVVGQTMR

-532 VWTGRDISEH
+532 NWMGHDVVEH
-542 EIEPTKRGA
+542 EPALTKRGA
-551 APTLVEW
+551 APSIVEW

-607 VAYYRVQKENEGSD
+607 VAYYRVQKENENQEPGT
-621 IIVDLQREQW
+621 VELQREQW

-716 PHLPPNANIT
+716 AYPPNASVT
-726 QDPNACIV
+726 ADSNACIV

-805 ERADIEW
+805 ERADVEW

-838 TPKSIWYITQW
+838 TPKSAWYMGQW
-849 IYRKLC
+849 LYRKLC

-872 VKQASERDDRYRAIM
+872 VKQASERDFRYQSIM
-887 KNLVRRYVTVEQR
+887 RNLVRRYVTVEQR
-900 KTENEGVTEDD
+900 KAESEGVTEDD

-920 AFRCELINILQK
+920 AFRCELIEILK
-932 SGMATEHT
+932 NSGMNTSTAMG
-940 SGTGTGVGGKKN
+940 SGTDGSLKELSIGAGGKKN

-961 GLGGLDG
+961 GFNIA
-968 PLGPQPSGS
+968 PQPGSSGT
-977 GPLPPVAEATASL
+977 LPPVAEFIASL
-990 RDHQH
+990 QQVHQEN
-995 QTSGHHPHD
+995 SHHEL
-1004 IFSSTLSGI
+1004 FGSTLSGI
-1013 FRPGTTPKRNPHHT
+1013 FGPGTTPKKSPHHT
-1027 STNSVPGLA
+1027 STNSVPGLGP
-1036 SCQRQSRD
+1036 STRQVRGT
-1044 SRGSSRKRRWGT
+1044 RGSSRKKRWGT
-1056 LIEAAKAGRVS
+1056 LIEAAKSGRVS
-1067 RLIGEDRSGRSR
+1067 RLIGRSR
-1079 SQDSVYSPASEDGES
+1079 SEDSVYSPASEDGGS
-1094 RSDGSSDSKSSLDV
+1094 RSEGSSDSKSSLET
-1108 PSQDSHPHHPH
+1108 PGQEAPPHHVH
-1119 HQSHHPHS
+1119 HSHH
-1127 SHHHQQHQHH
+1127 SHHHE
-1137 HQHQQ
+1137 
-1142 HHHHHQQQQQQQ
+1142 
-1154 QQQAAPSQPAQ
+1154 A
-1165 HESHHVFSYALGPA
+1165 HHVFAHGLGPA
-1179 LAALRRKRKKFSASR
+1179 LAALKKKRKKFSASR
-1194 ASTPAMT
+1194 VSTPVMT
-1201 MSSGNNS
+1201 
-1208 ACTSSTLESVMQPIA
+1208 STTNPVESVMHPIA
-1223 SALVSR
+1223 SALVTR

-1242 TRSPELALHQVVA
+1242 ARGPDLAPQSALQ
-1255 PPRRHETTQ
+1255 RRHEVTQ

-1269 LDDTPSSNNGSKE
+1269 LDTTEVASISE
-1282 QGGVTASAAAV
+1282 QQGVV
-1293 AAMTSSAVDL
+1293 SAVPL
-1303 TPSTTEESVLSA
+1303 TPSTTEESVVA
-1315 STAIVTA
+1315 SGSISVTA
-1322 VKRNG
+1322 KRNG
-1327 SAGQQQQQQ
+1327 SATQLQR
-1336 QQQQK
+1336 
-1341 LPPGIEPISGH
+1341 LPGIEPISGH
-1352 DGTAS
+1352 DVSA
-1357 TGWL
+1357 GWL